1 MRNWKLMTCL
11 AVALFV
17 FTATVAESA
26 MQPGQRGGGRGG
38 RRGPATLDAEE
49 ILENFERIVEIIWT
63 DEEEDGWDELR
74 SDEQKQA
81 FIEAFWAQR
90 DPTPGTP
97 DNEFRD
103 IYMGRVTAAVG
114 SFGNEGTAGY
124 RTDRGKVFIT
134 YGGNALLAQEMR
146 QGGGAM
152 NVNTREPGEAVGGGA
167 GGGAQ
172 AFMHVWTMDTSI
184 NPFLEDK
191 EELIFA
197 PFQGM
202 FTLSTRGIE
211 LSEEAFLANRDVQ
224 ELFAARLAN
233 PAAAMSGAGTGPTAD
248 APPEMEAMR
257 GLMEEGVERSDLALQ
272 QDFRFFPAPDGGT
285 YTVIVFEVGKARLTF
300 GPDNV
305 KAFGL
310 VLRHDPDEGETPV
323 HQINAG
329 FTISEDEGDDDDSA
343 THTFSVT
350 LSPGSHRLA
359 WGVMDTASRRITT
372 VSEPF
377 EVPDFVTQEMMLT
390 SVAMASS
397 AFSQTQEPID
407 LARVYDVMRIGPF
420 ELDIDVDRVFDR
432 NGTISLLYFVMGTG
446 VDSST
451 GQARIEV
458 THRVL
463 LAADDQSVA
472 DLPEQVL
479 ASPAISQT
487 IPLSEISRLEAG
499 TDYKIQ
505 IHVKDLV
512 TGNELTHEV
521 AFSVAPAGS

>member
-11 AVALFV
+11 AVALFIV
-17 FTATVAESA
+17 TATVAEPTV
-26 MQPGQRGGGRGG
+26 QRGRGGGRGA
-38 RRGPATLDAEE
+38 ATLDEE
-49 ILENFERIVEIIWT
+49 DILENFHRIVEIIWT
-63 DEEEDGWDELR
+63 DEEEDAWGDADSDDER
-74 SDEQKQA
+74 RA
-81 FIEAFWAQR
+81 FIEAFWARR

-103 IYMGRVTAAVG
+103 IYMLRVTATVRN
-114 SFGNEGTAGY
+114 FGNEGTAGY

-152 NVNTREPGEAVGGGA
+152 NVNTREPGEAVSGGR
-167 GGGAQ
+167 GGAQ
-172 AFMHVWTMDTSI
+172 AFMYVWTMDASI
-184 NPFLEDK
+184 NPFLEEK
-191 EELIFA
+191 EEIIFA
-197 PFQGM
+197 PFQGTFPM
-202 FTLSTRGIE
+202 STRGVE

-224 ELFAARLAN
+224 ELFAARRAN
-233 PAAAMSGAGTGPTAD
+233 PTAAMTGAGTGPTTD
-248 APPEMEAMR
+248 APPEAEAMR

-272 QDFRFFPAPDGGT
+272 QDYRFFPAPEGNT
-285 YTVIVFEVGKARLTF
+285 YTVIAFEVGKAGLTF

-310 VLRHDPDEGETPV
+310 VLRNAPDEGEIPV
-323 HQINAG
+323 HQIDAD
-329 FTISEDEGDDDDSA
+329 FTVSELEGDDDDSA
-343 THTFSVT
+343 THTFGVT
-350 LSPGSHRLA
+350 LSPGPHRLA

-377 EVPDFVTQEMMLT
+377 EVPDFVTQDLMLT
-390 SVAMASS
+390 SVAMATS
-397 AFSQTQEPID
+397 AMRQTQEPID

-432 NGTISLLYFVMGTG
+432 DATISLLYFVMGTA
-446 VDSST
+446 VERST

-463 LAADDQSVA
+463 MAVDDQSVA
-472 DLPEQVL
+472 VFPEQVL
-479 ASPAISQT
+479 MSPAISQL
-487 IPLSEISRLEAG
+487 IPLAQISQLEAG
-499 TDYKIQ
+499 ADYKLQ

-521 AFSVAPAGS
+521 PFSVAPGGS